1 MVSETQTKQEIFISS
16 ELKDQ
21 LQQLGF
27 IFSHTHENGVMWG
40 FDGSTK
46 YFPRETYIRESKDGK
61 TQIKLRLEK
70 TNNGIILI
78 INSDPFNQQ
87 NHLDRSQLEVK
98 EIISIVKEYISL
110 I

>member
-1 MVSETQTKQEIFISS
+1 MVSKTQTKQEVFISS

-21 LQQLGF
+21 LKQLGF
-27 IFSHTHENGVMWG
+27 MLSHTPDNGVMWG

-46 YFPRETYIRESKDGK
+46 YFPRETYIREPIDGK
-61 TQIKLRLEK
+61 LQIKLKLEK

-78 INSDPFNQQ
+78 INSNPFKSQ
-87 NHLDRSQLEVK
+87 NHLDRSQLKVE
-98 EIISIVKEYISL
+98 EIIPIVEEYTNL

>member
-1 MVSETQTKQEIFISS
+1 MDSETQTKKEIFISS
-16 ELKDQ
+16 EIKDQ

-27 IFSHTHENGVMWG
+27 ILSQTLENGVMWG

-46 YFPRETYIRESKDGK
+46 YFPRETYIREPKDEK
-61 TQIKLRLEK
+61 IQIKLRLEK
-70 TNNGIILI
+70 ANNGIILI
-78 INSDPFNQQ
+78 INSNPFKQQ